1 MSELKASELRIGN
14 YVFGVSDRI
23 EIVCSITDEELKTKT
38 IHFDDHFTSEIKY
51 FNPIPLTEEWLIK
64 FGFVK
69 ADNNRFEH
77 ELLVWDV
84 EQHGDKFAFCI
95 WDEENPAVT
104 NFIMHS
110 YFVHTFQNNFFALT
124 GKELT
129 HQKIN

>member
-1 MSELKASELRIGN
+1 MIQPNELRMGN
-14 YVFGVSDRI
+14 FVYNEYKELYIINWINRVI
-23 EIVCSITDEELKTKT
+23 ENKA
-38 IHFDDHFTSEIKY
+38 
-51 FNPIPLTEEWLIK
+51 NPIPLTEKWLIK

-124 GKELT
+124 GKELQQT
-129 HQKIN
+129 NN